1 MTYSKYID
9 KRPLFDWQLH
19 HVFYSDG
26 NAKKISWVI
35 QTKDSIVEQ
44 NREHADIYKD
54 KVTSLQSKYI
64 ALHVGL
70 FWGIGIFIIKNEDS
84 IKIKLDEKIM
94 YQHFTSNLKIQ
105 DEFIEKRIK
114 FIRQLIEQRKLKIEF
129 EKIDTDKNLA
139 KKNIN
144 AKELKTK
151 ND

>member
-1 MTYSKYID
+1 LY
-9 KRPLFDWQLH
+9 

-26 NAKKISWVI
+26 NTKKISWVI
-35 QTKDSIVEQ
+35 QTNDSIVKQ
-44 NREHADIYKD
+44 NRDHADIYKN

-70 FWGIGIFIIKNEDS
+70 FWGIGIFIIKNED
-84 IKIKLDEKIM
+84 IVKIKLDEKIM
-94 YQHFTSNLKIQ
+94 YGHLTSNLKIE
-105 DEFIEKRIK
+105 DEFVEKRIQ

-129 EKIDTDKNLA
+129 EMIDSDKNLA

-151 ND
+151 NG

>member
-1 MTYSKYID
+1 MY
-9 KRPLFDWQLH
+9 

-35 QTKDSIVEQ
+35 QTKDSIVKQ
-44 NREHADIYKD
+44 NREQTDIYKD

-105 DEFIEKRIK
+105 DEFIEKRIQ

-129 EKIDTDKNLA
+129 EKIDSDKNLA

>member
-1 MTYSKYID
+1 MY
-9 KRPLFDWQLH
+9 

-26 NAKKISWVI
+26 NTKKISWVI
-35 QTKDSIVEQ
+35 QTNDSIVKQ
-44 NREHADIYKD
+44 NRDHADIYKN

-70 FWGIGIFIIKNEDS
+70 FWGIGIFIIKNKD
-84 IKIKLDEKIM
+84 IVKIKLDEKIM
-94 YQHFTSNLKIQ
+94 YDHLTSNSKIE
-105 DEFIEKRIK
+105 DEFVEKRIQ

-129 EKIDTDKNLA
+129 EMIDSDKNLA

-151 ND
+151 NG

>member
-1 MTYSKYID
+1 LY
-9 KRPLFDWQLH
+9 

-26 NAKKISWVI
+26 NAKRISWVI

-70 FWGIGIFIIKNEDS
+70 FWGIGIFIIKNED
-84 IKIKLDEKIM
+84 IVKIKLDEKIM
-94 YQHFTSNLKIQ
+94 YDHFTSNSKIE
-105 DEFIEKRIK
+105 DEFIEKRMQ
-114 FIRQLIEQRKLKIEF
+114 FIMQLIEQRKLKMEF
-129 EKIDTDKNLA
+129 EMIDSDKNLA
-139 KKNIN
+139 RKSIT

-151 ND
+151 NG

>member
-1 MTYSKYID
+1 MY
-9 KRPLFDWQLH
+9 

-26 NAKKISWVI
+26 NTKKISWVI
-35 QTKDSIVEQ
+35 QTKDSIVKQ
-44 NREHADIYKD
+44 NREHADIYKN

-94 YQHFTSNLKIQ
+94 YQHLTSNLKIQ
-105 DEFIEKRIK
+105 DEFIEKRIQ